1 MAERSSL
8 GVSRAQDG
16 RSERPATEVGDSD
29 PKLRSLHVCPAGQA
43 SGLVINSTIL
53 SPHVRARPLHA
64 RLRHRA
70 APGLAISDRWSLAR
84 HPAWRS
90 TQQSFHHMSVHGHF
104 TPGCGIVPPRAW
116 RSPIAGRW
124 PGIRP
129 GDQLN
134 NPFTTCPCTATSR
147 PAAASCRPG
156 LGDLRSLVAGQAS
169 GLVINSTI
177 LSPHVRARP
186 LHARLRHRAAP
197 GLAIFDRW
205 SLARHPAW

>member
-70 APGLAISDRWSLAR
+70 APGLAIFDRWSLAR

-116 RSPIAGRW
+116 RSSIAGRW

-134 NPFTTCPCTATSR
+134 NPFTTCPCTSVSLKSR
-147 PAAASCRPG
+147 PWERKVRRSWSRPRQWRIVAWRSCTCTSSRAMWKP
-156 LGDLRSLVAGQAS
+156 SSSV
-169 GLVINSTI
+169 
-177 LSPHVRARP
+177 SP
-186 LHARLRHRAAP
+186 
-197 GLAIFDRW
+197 
-205 SLARHPAW
+205 